1 MAGYVFISYSR
12 RDHRYVERLASHLNH
27 AGVRTWFDDEIPI
40 GDRFEKVIRS
50 KIDACAAFVVVM
62 TPDAEESRWVHREIT
77 RAEDKGKEILPLL
90 LAGDVFFRINDANC
104 EAVTD
109 ARMPT
114 AKFVDQLKA
123 LVPAGDSTPGL
134 VESPA
139 PGKTWRRSIWSS
151 PLLAIPLGI
160 IAVAAL
166 AIPLAEKWSPRS
178 PASTATHSP
187 TTAAT
192 STPTVPVVSLDLATL
207 KVLEKHKGEV
217 RSVAFNPDSR
227 LLASTGEDRTVRLW
241 DVIRA
246 EQTAQWKLGGEGYQV
261 AFGRQG
267 SLIAVGNANGVT
279 LYDALTRKK
288 RPVAEFPQDAA
299 RTVAFSKDGKTIAT
313 GDDLKKVRLWNVFTH
328 GEVVLTGNP
337 GRITSVAFSPDG
349 STLLS
354 ADDEGFLMRW
364 DTGSRRPI
372 GEKIQA
378 DTYLNAVAWS
388 PDGTF
393 FVTAGDHVRL
403 WNGATMT
410 KELPGTV
417 VTTAVAFT
425 PGGVLVTGDD
435 TGSVLFWD
443 PRTGKTI
450 YENSAE
456 HDQPVLT
463 VAVAPD
469 NRTLSTAST
478 YDTIHLRRLRDSS

>member
-1 MAGYVFISYSR
+1 MAGYAFISYSR
-12 RDHRYVERLASHLNH
+12 RDRRYVERLASHLKR

-50 KIDACAAFVVVM
+50 KIDACDAFVVVM

-77 RAEDKGKEILPLL
+77 RAETKGKEILPLL

-109 ARMPT
+109 ERMPT
-114 AKFVDQLKA
+114 AKFVGQLKA
-123 LVPAGDSTPGL
+123 LVSADDSTPGL

-139 PGKTWRRSIWSS
+139 PAKTWRRSIWFS

-160 IAVAAL
+160 ITVAAL
-166 AIPLAEKWSPRS
+166 AIPLAGKWSTRPPDTGAR
-178 PASTATHSP
+178 P
-187 TTAAT
+187 
-192 STPTVPVVSLDLATL
+192 TPTAPVVGVDLATL
-207 KVLEKHKGEV
+207 KVLEGHRGEV
-217 RSVAFNPDSR
+217 RSVAFTPDSH

-241 DVIRA
+241 DVIKA
-246 EQTAQWKLGGEGYQV
+246 EQTAQWKLGAQGYQV

-267 SLIAVGNANGVT
+267 SLIAVGTANGVT
-279 LYDALTRKK
+279 LYDAVTRKE
-288 RPVAEFPQDAA
+288 RPVAKFPQDAA
-299 RTVAFSKDGKTIAT
+299 RTVAFSKDGTTIAT
-313 GDDLKKVRLWNVFTH
+313 GDDLRKVRLWNVFTH

-364 DTGSRRPI
+364 DTGSHRPV
-372 GEKIQA
+372 GEKIQV

-393 FVTAGDHVRL
+393 FVTAGDHIRL
-403 WNGATMT
+403 WNGATMI
-410 KELPGTV
+410 KELPRTV

-425 PGGVLVTGDD
+425 PKGVLVTGDD
-435 TGSVLFWD
+435 IGSVLFWD

-463 VAVAPD
+463 VAVAPN